1 MAYVSKQLVQRVRE
15 ELKQVC
21 KDYGIKV
28 SVAGTSGLSLKIT
41 IASGKLDFIGN
52 YNKNW
57 MDKTRKNP
65 ESLSINQYWYK
76 EQFSGKVLEC
86 IEEILRIANQGNHDR
101 SDIMTDYFDVGWYVD
116 LSIGRWDKPY
126 VLQG

>member
-21 KDYGIKV
+21 KDYGIKA

-41 IASGKLDFIGN
+41 IISGKLDFIKN
-52 YNKNW
+52 YNENQT
-57 MDKTRKNP
+57 DETRKNP
-65 ESLSINQYWYK
+65 KSLNINQYWYK

-86 IEEILRIANQGNHDR
+86 LAEILRIANQGNHDR

-116 LSIGRWDKPY
+116 VSIGRWDKPY
-126 VLQG
+126 VFQG